1 MPNEEQTGT
10 EENLETTQIKIQEP
24 VKQWGV
30 VREDEPSSYAGEK
43 LTILG
48 EDNPDDTVI
57 TPPATNEAT
66 TEDVVTPP
74 TTEEAITPES
84 TPEHT
89 AVVTQAEIDDERV
102 LSYLKEKGFSA
113 EKLEDLKPKESVKLD
128 PEMEKYLEY
137 KKDTGRS
144 YADYMELQKDWTAV
158 DKGEILMQNLR
169 NENPT
174 LNQKQLE
181 FLFNK
186 EYSFDADLDDDNEIT
201 MKEINIERD
210 YQRGLRTL
218 ENQKE
223 QYKAVRG
230 SDEGIPE
237 EYKNAKTAMDDML
250 KQQEEARTTYESTI
264 QDFKAKTDAVFTNN
278 FEGFEVKVGE
288 ESFRIKPED
297 VQSAKNTLSDLNNF
311 NTKFFDQTGKLT
323 DPAGYYKALHFAMN
337 ADKVAEHFINLGK
350 SMRAE
355 EEDRESKN
363 IRVTGPS
370 NVSNNLG
377 ASGKSWKVVS

>member
-1 MPNEEQTGT
+1 
-10 EENLETTQIKIQEP
+10 
-24 VKQWGV
+24 
-30 VREDEPSSYAGEK
+30 
-43 LTILG
+43 
-48 EDNPDDTVI
+48 
-57 TPPATNEAT
+57 
-66 TEDVVTPP
+66 
-74 TTEEAITPES
+74 
-84 TPEHT
+84 
-89 AVVTQAEIDDERV
+89 
-102 LSYLKEKGFSA
+102 
-113 EKLEDLKPKESVKLD
+113 
-128 PEMEKYLEY
+128 
-137 KKDTGRS
+137 
-144 YADYMELQKDWTAV
+144 MELQKDWTAV
-158 DKGEILMQNLR
+158 DKGDILMQNLR

-218 ENQKE
+218 ESQKE

-237 EYKNAKTAMDDML
+237 EYKNAKTAMDNML

-264 QDFKAKTDAVFTNN
+264 QDFQAKTDAVFTNN

-323 DPAGYYKALHFAMN
+323 DPSGYYKALHFAMN

-363 IRVTGPS
+363 IKVSGPG
-370 NVSNNLG
+370 NISNNLG